1 MDGKIKILLNSAAI
15 KSKIYELVRAV
26 AKFSILNLRSNLK
39 NEIVKFKKANL
50 ASKSRQ
56 IHLFSE
62 IKLRRLAKFAS
73 KFDESA
79 LVLLRSHLLGGR
91 YFRQSRHQHS

>member
-26 AKFSILNLRSNLK
+26 AKFSVLNLTANLK
-39 NEIVKFKKANL
+39 GKQVKFKKANL
-50 ASKSRQ
+50 TSNPRQ
-56 IHLFSE
+56 IRLCFLE
-62 IKLRRLAKFAS
+62 IKLHRAAKFAS

-79 LVLLRSHLLGGR
+79 S
-91 YFRQSRHQHS
+91 